1 MIEEILKSAR
11 KGGTGRRWLTSE
23 QKSLIVN
30 EWEKSGDS
38 GPEFSR
44 RYGIITAML
53 YKWRKDAMRGAT
65 MGIKNEGDLYTK
77 VELNALKKE
86 NDELKKALAEEMLDN
101 RILKK
106 KLEMDAKGQTYKA
119 PRNMPGDSK

>member
-11 KGGTGRRWLTSE
+11 KGGAGRRWLTSE

-53 YKWRKDAMRGAT
+53 YKWRKDTGPA
-65 MGIKNEGDLYTK
+65 
-77 VELNALKKE
+77 
-86 NDELKKALAEEMLDN
+86 
-101 RILKK
+101 IL
-106 KLEMDAKGQTYKA
+106 LH
-119 PRNMPGDSK
+119 

>member
-38 GPEFSR
+38 GPDR